1 MEINISRQAV
11 EFLQNKS
18 DEKFKDIIY
27 KIIADLYEKGDVKW
41 AIAMI
46 RGNGKAEVNCSR
58 NGFFNKSMEIR
69 ARQSMYFL
77 IEMMRKEHITQFD
90 GRMFLID
97 MEREMVI
104 EIPISD
110 FNMEGKTDEEI
121 DELFDPSLL

>member
-27 KIIADLYEKGDVKW
+27 KIIADLYEIGDVKW
-41 AIAMI
+41 GIAMI

-69 ARQSMYFL
+69 ARQTMYFL

-97 MEREMVI
+97 MGNGYRNSNI
-104 EIPISD
+104 R
-110 FNMEGKTDEEI
+110 FQYGRKNR
-121 DELFDPSLL
+121 

>member
-27 KIIADLYEKGDVKW
+27 KIITELYEIGDVKW
-41 AIAMI
+41 GIAII

-110 FNMEGKTDEEI
+110 FDMEGKTDEEI
-121 DELFDPSLL
+121 DALFDPSLL

>member
-27 KIIADLYEKGDVKW
+27 KIIAELYEIEDVKW
-41 AIAMI
+41 GIAMI

-69 ARQSMYFL
+69 ARQTMYFL

-97 MEREMVI
+97 MEREIVI
-104 EIPISD
+104 EVPISD

-121 DELFDPSLL
+121 DALFDPSLL

>member
-27 KIIADLYEKGDVKW
+27 KIIAELYEIGDVKW
-41 AIAMI
+41 GIAII

-110 FNMEGKTDEEI
+110 FNMEGKTDEEM

>member
-18 DEKFKDIIY
+18 DEKFKGIIY

-46 RGNGKAEVNCSR
+46 RGNGKVEVNYSR
-58 NGFFNKSMEIR
+58 NGFLNKSMEFR
-69 ARQSMYFL
+69 ARQSMCFL

-97 MEREMVI
+97 MEMQTVI
-104 EIPISD
+104 ETPISD
-110 FNMEGKTDEEI
+110 FDMEGKTDEEI
-121 DELFDPSLL
+121 DALFDPSLL

>member
-27 KIIADLYEKGDVKW
+27 KIITELYEIGDVKW
-41 AIAMI
+41 GIAII

-69 ARQSMYFL
+69 ARQTMYFL

-104 EIPISD
+104 EVPISD

-121 DELFDPSLL
+121 DALFDPSLL

>member
-41 AIAMI
+41 GIAMI

-58 NGFFNKSMEIR
+58 NDFFNKSMEIR

-97 MEREMVI
+97 MDRQTVI

-110 FNMEGKTDEEI
+110 FDMEGKTDEEI
-121 DELFDPSLL
+121 DAIFDPSLL